1 MKDRASLGCLKN
13 IAGSLSHSIAR
24 RQSTPVLRNYIGDPL
39 PLFVSPSTITAPLTS
54 GSRLTIESRLSI
66 KSRETINS
74 RLSIK
79 SRLSIDSRLTGS
91 WLLTSDWF
99 TRLEPQGSKL
109 GRRVGLLLTFV
120 LVAPS
125 AGIVGPICNDH
136 LPRSA
141 VLYIF
146 IPSLDRNALY
156 PWFVYAVELAGP
168 KRVWI
173 CS

>member
-54 GSRLTIESRLSI
+54 GSRLTIE
-66 KSRETINS
+66 S